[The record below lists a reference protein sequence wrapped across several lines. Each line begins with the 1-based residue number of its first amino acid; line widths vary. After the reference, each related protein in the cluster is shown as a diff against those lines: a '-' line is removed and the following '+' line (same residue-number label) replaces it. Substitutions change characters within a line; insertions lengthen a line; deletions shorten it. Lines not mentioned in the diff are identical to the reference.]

1 MSEDA
6 LKALE
11 KAKTELAEKKT
22 AYKTTISI
30 LHEIRKNIKIKERKI
45 VLLEEVYNDAIS
57 DEILV
62 CISGSNNTEEHNPTT
77 SSQF

>member
-1 MSEDA
+1 MSEHA

-11 KAKTELAEKKT
+11 KAKAELAEKKT

-45 VLLEEVYNDAIS
+45 VLLEEVYNEAIS
-57 DEILV
+57 DEILG
-62 CISGSNNTEEHNPTT
+62 IIGSNNTEEHNPTT

>member
-1 MSEDA
+1 MSEHA

-11 KAKTELAEKKT
+11 KAKAELAEKKT

-45 VLLEEVYNDAIS
+45 VLLEEVYNEAIS
-57 DEILV
+57 DEILA
-62 CISGSNNTEEHNPTT
+62 CITGSNNTEEHNPTT